1 VERSRVV
8 EFDSGG
14 SEGDSATH
22 GADNYDRLQAI
33 TITDDGGY
41 LLAGGTIRSGEDQTD
56 GWAMQAADPIAGAP
70 DQ

>member
-1 VERSRVV
+1 MERSRVV

-14 SEGDSATH
+14 SEGDSATY
-22 GADNYDRLQAI
+22 GGDNYDRFQAI
-33 TITDDGGY
+33 TITDDGC
-41 LLAGGTIRSGEDQTD
+41 LLAGETMRSGEDQTD